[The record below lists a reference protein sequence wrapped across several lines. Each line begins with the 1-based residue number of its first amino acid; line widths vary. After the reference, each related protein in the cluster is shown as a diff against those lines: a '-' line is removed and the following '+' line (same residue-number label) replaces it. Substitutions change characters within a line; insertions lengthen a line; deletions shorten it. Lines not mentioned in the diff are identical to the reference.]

1 MTEEAVLFGARQSL
15 AGIVTEPVIA
25 GDARVTKAVIL
36 LNAGIVHRV
45 GPGRIYVKIAR
56 ELATMGF
63 VVLRFDFSGIGDS
76 VVRHDHLGFD
86 RSSVAEAQ
94 EAMEFLHATKG
105 IEHFLFL
112 GGCSGALA
120 SFETASCDPR
130 VMGAVLI
137 NFQTADSQNEETSPD
152 LPTRNAAHYYWKYA
166 LFDSKSW
173 RNLLTG
179 ETDYR
184 QVIRVLWFELE
195 RRLKLKKREQRS
207 ATHFEGRL
215 QSLAAR
221 GVQVI
226 FVCSDGDPRLR
237 DLREAGGRALKQLC
251 ASGAVVLDII
261 RGADHTFSSVGDQKR
276 LLQVV
281 RQRINAM
288 HRHAATRLAVATY
301 SDETSSCQFLQPSS
315 AAQAGTNTAQRG
327 DL

>member
-15 AGIVTEPVIA
+15 AGIVTDPTIA
-25 GDARVTKAVIL
+25 GGARLTKAVIL

-56 ELATMGF
+56 DLAAMGF

-76 VVRHDHLGFD
+76 AVRHDHLGFD

-120 SFETASCDPR
+120 SFETACCDTR
-130 VMGAVLI
+130 VTGTLLI
-137 NFQTADSQNEETSPD
+137 NFQMDDSEDEAASPD
-152 LPTRNAAHYYWKYA
+152 RKAAHYYWKYA

-173 RNLLTG
+173 RKLLTG
-179 ETDYR
+179 ETDYA
-184 QVIRVLWFELE
+184 QVIRVLRFGLE
-195 RRLKLKKREQRS
+195 RRFKFRKREPHKPTRF
-207 ATHFEGRL
+207 AVCLHG
-215 QSLAAR
+215 LAAR
-221 GVQVI
+221 GVHVV

-251 ASGAVVLDII
+251 ASGDVVLDVIC
-261 RGADHTFSSVGDQKR
+261 GADHTFSSVGDQRR
-276 LLQVV
+276 LLQVI
-281 RQRINAM
+281 RQRINSM
-288 HRHAATRLAVATY
+288 HHDTAIQPDIAAHPG
-301 SDETSSCQFLQPSS
+301 ETSSCEFPPASS
-315 AAQAGTNTAQRG
+315 AVQAGTNSAQG
-327 DL
+327 GNL

>member
-15 AGIVTEPVIA
+15 AGIVTEPAIA
-25 GDARVTKAVIL
+25 GGARVTKAVIL

-56 ELATMGF
+56 DLAAMGF

-76 VVRHDHLGFD
+76 AVRHDHLGFD

-105 IEHFLFL
+105 IERFLFL

-120 SFETASCDPR
+120 SFETACCDPR
-130 VMGAVLI
+130 VIGTVLI
-137 NFQTADSQNEETSPD
+137 NFQMDDGEDEVASPD
-152 LPTRNAAHYYWKYA
+152 LTTRKAAHYYWKYA

-173 RNLLTG
+173 RKLLTG
-179 ETDYR
+179 ETDYA
-184 QVIRVLWFELE
+184 QVIRALRFGLE
-195 RRLKLKKREQRS
+195 RCCKFKKREPRKS
-207 ATHFEGRL
+207 TRFEVCL
-215 QSLAAR
+215 HDLAAR
-221 GVQVI
+221 GVHVV

-251 ASGAVVLDII
+251 ASGDMILDVI
-261 RGADHTFSSVGDQKR
+261 RGADHTFSSVGDQER
-276 LLQVV
+276 LLQVI
-281 RQRINAM
+281 RQRMNAM
-288 HRHAATRLAVATY
+288 HHDAAIQPDVARY
-301 SDETSSCQFLQPSS
+301 SDESSSYRFLPTSSAVQT
-315 AAQAGTNTAQRG
+315 GTNSAQGG